1 MIEAVWDPSLIYC
14 DDLAQIVLPAWR
26 KGRVVLVDDA
36 AYAMTPMLGA
46 GGSKAM
52 LGAYTLARELA
63 SNADY
68 ATAFARYER
77 AMRPSI
83 EHLQKQSRRMGQF
96 ATMGHPLVMFV
107 RRTLFKYIPEA
118 LVVRMRSA
126 PGTTRRSLEGPLPQ
140 RSIYIAGYTLAGLE
154 VSA

>member
-68 ATAFARYER
+68 ATALPDTSVRCAHRSSISRSNPDGWDSSRPWDTRWSCSSAAR
-77 AMRPSI
+77 S
-83 EHLQKQSRRMGQF
+83 LSTSRRRWLC
-96 ATMGHPLVMFV
+96 ACA
-107 RRTLFKYIPEA
+107 RRLRRRFSWTLPPSERIRHRINEPRLCGRLA
-118 LVVRMRSA
+118 L
-126 PGTTRRSLEGPLPQ
+126 
-140 RSIYIAGYTLAGLE
+140 
-154 VSA
+154 